1 MSTCE
6 DKLATLSN
14 VFNKV
19 NRSRNS
25 HKKMND
31 MMRLMIIDML
41 VNSKGWIQED
51 IDYKAIDLLNN
62 YQKIKDGVQD

>member
-25 HKKMND
+25 YKKMND